1 MNQMVIYDILNF
13 DLYYRLYI
21 YGGKRLFIISGN
33 SDRESITSPIPMTI
47 VRDEESHPFR
57 GAAIKYRQ
65 SVLGDSSLNR

>member
-1 MNQMVIYDILNF
+1 MARVLSRICAGTQFLFYEDV
-13 DLYYRLYI
+13 YRLYI

-57 GAAIKYRQ
+57 GAAIKYR
-65 SVLGDSSLNR
+65 